1 LSGDVGQNS
10 YEEIDIITKS
20 GNYGWR
26 MKEGKHCFDYVNPN
40 KHPASC
46 EDAGMINPIIEYNN
60 CNVTDNCKGLS
71 VTGGYVYR
79 GSHTPWQG
87 KYFFGDWS
95 KQFAVRDGRLFVAS
109 KTGDTW
115 AMEDV
120 KVANMPNFNSYV
132 LAFGQDGDGEVY
144 VMATDTTGPVGGL
157 ARIYKIVP

>member
-1 LSGDVGQNS
+1 
-10 YEEIDIITKS
+10 
-20 GNYGWR
+20 
-26 MKEGKHCFDYVNPN
+26 
-40 KHPASC
+40 
-46 EDAGMINPIIEYNN
+46 MINPIIEYNN

-79 GSHTPWQG
+79 GGHTPWQG

-109 KTGDTW
+109 KTGDSW
-115 AMEDV
+115 AMEDI